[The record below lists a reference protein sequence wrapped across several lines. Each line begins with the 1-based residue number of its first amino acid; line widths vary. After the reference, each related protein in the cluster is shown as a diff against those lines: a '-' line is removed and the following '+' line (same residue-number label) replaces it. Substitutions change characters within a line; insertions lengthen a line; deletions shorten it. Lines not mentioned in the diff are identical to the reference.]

1 MGTSVINSPMSP
13 SLPVFY
19 FYLKVDHIEI
29 KAPSLLVA
37 EIVIV
42 LQQAAELVSCEV
54 KVVHVWWHQVY
65 ILYHCYVKSKDKKTW
80 IRTKKS

>member
-1 MGTSVINSPMSP
+1 MSP
-13 SLPVFY
+13 SLPVLY

-54 KVVHVWWHQVY
+54 QVVHVWWHQVY
-65 ILYHCYVKSKDKKTW
+65 ILYHCYYVKSKDKKKPGFAPK
-80 IRTKKS
+80 RAR